1 MADDACKSVFAP
13 QIVTEEA
20 NRRGWAAT
28 ILASGTADVI
38 GAIRRSSR
46 LHWTQRAA
54 REEAQAWATEMGH
67 GQIIWGNLDDEML
80 IGRIPG
86 HAVVVRSILLP
97 LGRPEE

>member
-1 MADDACKSVFAP
+1 MT
-13 QIVTEEA
+13 QEA
-20 NRRGWAAT
+20 NRSGWSAT

-38 GAIRRSSR
+38 GAVRRSSR

-54 REEAQAWATEMGH
+54 QEEAQAWATEMGR
-67 GQIIWGNLDDEML
+67 GEIIWGSPDDEML

-97 LGRPEE
+97 LGRPEEETN